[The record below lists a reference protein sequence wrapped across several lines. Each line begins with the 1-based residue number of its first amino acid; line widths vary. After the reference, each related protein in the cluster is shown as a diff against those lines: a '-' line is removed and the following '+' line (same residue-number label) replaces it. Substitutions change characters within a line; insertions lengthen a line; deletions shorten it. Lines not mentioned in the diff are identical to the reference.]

1 MFIFTLFGTIHF
13 FQTFDPNSH
22 QKMHTLVKMRSRVA
36 FFPRPLG
43 NFHKEESTK
52 HLKRATSGRRQLKVE
67 ILKTMLYHQVHYS
80 INLGKQNCPTKR

>member
-80 INLGKQNCPTKR
+80 TNLGKQNCPTKR